1 MINSRDI
8 NDLLPEVKTKV
19 EHFVALCEDNGI
31 DLLITSTYR
40 DHESQDALYAQ
51 GRTTK
56 GFIVTNAKGGD
67 SYHNYRCAIDVVPL
81 INGKPEWKLSS
92 SMTWSLNQFTVGAFT
107 QYISPVDDTGLLD
120 SVGSPWVIDSQI
132 TANLYGQVEFD
143 KGLLANSSL
152 KIGVRNLTDEKPPLS
167 SNGYLGSVY
176 QPYSRYWYMSVR
188 KSF

>member
-81 INGKPEWKLSS
+81 INGKPEWNTDHPIWESVAVLGKQAGLEWAGDWKTFKEMAHFQYTNGLTLAQLKQS
-92 SMTWSLNQFTVGAFT
+92 TSLG
-107 QYISPVDDTGLLD
+107 
-120 SVGSPWVIDSQI
+120 
-132 TANLYGQVEFD
+132 
-143 KGLLANSSL
+143 
-152 KIGVRNLTDEKPPLS
+152 
-167 SNGYLGSVY
+167 
-176 QPYSRYWYMSVR
+176 
-188 KSF
+188 